1 MDSTARD
8 RHDPPAM
15 ESSKPS
21 LSRLLNPSSVAVVGA
36 SAAAEKPGYQMMK
49 SLEPF
54 PGTVYAVNPKADEIL
69 GRKAYPDLAAIP
81 EPVDLVALVVPPS
94 ASAAILRQAA
104 DAGAG
109 AALMVSG
116 GFSETGD
123 DGRALQ
129 DEIAGICRDGG
140 IRLLGPNTS
149 GFINPNAGLYA
160 TFLPPICDIGP
171 GKIGI
176 VAQSGGINITAAFL
190 AHADGLGLSLAAGL
204 GNAADVGLVD
214 VIDYLADDPGTT
226 AIAIHLEG
234 VPDGRALFEAVR
246 RASRA
251 KPVVALPVGRADL
264 GGFAES
270 HTGNLM
276 GSFALTT
283 SALTQAGAVVVDTTA
298 DLVDAAHLL
307 SQARLSPNPDPGI
320 GILTGQAGPGLLM
333 TDTLRT
339 GGISVPEVSV
349 ATVEKIS
356 ALLPP
361 MTFIRNPVDTGR
373 PLASFG
379 AVLEA
384 LAGDEA
390 IDAILVYAL
399 LEAEAVDPIEHV
411 GGALGNLAQPV
422 IYSTCGTPGDIRPI
436 MAALEDKG
444 VASFD
449 SPDRAARA
457 VRALAQDAR
466 AAWRVGADD
475 PVEDGVGAGDVGTS
489 ALDEDAAKRL
499 IEGIGIATPRRM
511 VCATR
516 EEAHAA
522 LADIGA
528 PVVVK
533 VLDASITHK
542 TEVGGV
548 HVGVGDPDALTAAL
562 EEIDRIPA
570 TGGARRYLV
579 EAMAPPGVEV
589 IIGATND
596 ESFGPTVLLGLG
608 GTAAEA
614 LGDIALRVAPL
625 GRIEAATMLDEL
637 QGRALLDGWRG
648 AAAVDVEALHDAIA
662 RIGAFMTA
670 NPQVRELDLNPVR
683 VYARG
688 LLALDALIVV

>member
-1 MDSTARD
+1 MA
-8 RHDPPAM
+8 DPKAP
-15 ESSKPS
+15 

-36 SAAAEKPGYQMMK
+36 SAAPEKPGYQMMK

-69 GRKAYPDLAAIP
+69 GREAYPDLGAIP
-81 EPVDLVALVVPPS
+81 EPVDLVALVVPPQ
-94 ASAAILRQAA
+94 ASAAILKQAA
-104 DAGAG
+104 ENGAG

-116 GFSETGD
+116 GFGETGE

-160 TFLPPICDIGP
+160 TFLPPICAIGP
-171 GKIGI
+171 GNIGI

-190 AHADGLGLSLAAGL
+190 AHADGLGLSLAVGL

-214 VIDYLADDPGTT
+214 VIDYLTDDPGTD
-226 AIAIHLEG
+226 AIAVHLEG
-234 VPDGRALFEAVR
+234 VPDGRALFDAVR
-246 RASRA
+246 RATRA
-251 KPVVALPVGRADL
+251 KPVAALPVGRADL

-276 GSFALTT
+276 GSFALTR

-307 SQARLSPNPDPGI
+307 SRSRLAPDPDPGI

-333 TDTLRT
+333 TDTLRS
-339 GGISVPEVSV
+339 GGVTVPEV
-349 ATVEKIS
+349 AEGTIEKIS

-361 MTFIRNPVDTGR
+361 MTFVRNPVDTGR

-379 AVLEA
+379 GVLEA
-384 LAGDEA
+384 LAGDGA

-399 LEAEAVDPIEHV
+399 LEADAVDPVEHV
-411 GGALGNLAQPV
+411 GGATAKISQPL
-422 IYSTCGTPGDIRPI
+422 IYSTCGTPEDIRPI
-436 MAALEDKG
+436 MGALEDKG

-457 VRALAQDAR
+457 VRALVHDAR
-466 AAWRVGADD
+466 NSWRIGADRPND
-475 PVEDGVGAGDVGTS
+475 AAAAKTGLGAV
-489 ALDEDAAKRL
+489 ALDESAAKDL
-499 IEGIGIATPRRM
+499 IEGIGIATPRRI
-511 VCATR
+511 VCASH
-516 EEAHAA
+516 EDAHAA
-522 LADIGA
+522 RAEIGA

-533 VLDASITHK
+533 VLDPAIAHK

-548 HVGVGDPDALTAAL
+548 HVGIDAPAAL
-562 EEIDRIPA
+562 AAVLQAIDAIP
-570 TGGARRYLV
+570 GAGANRRYLV
-579 EAMAPPGVEV
+579 EAMAPPGVEI

-596 ESFGPTVLLGLG
+596 ASYGPTVLLGLG

-614 LGDIALRVAPL
+614 LGDVAMRLAPL
-625 GRIEAATMLDEL
+625 GTTEARTMIDDLR
-637 QGRALLDGWRG
+637 GRALLDGWRG
-648 AAAVDVEALHDAIA
+648 AAAVDLGAIADAIA
-662 RIGAFMTA
+662 RVGALMA
-670 NPQVRELDLNPVR
+670 AHPEIRELDLNPVR
-683 VYARG
+683 VYPDG
-688 LLALDALIVV
+688 LVALDALIVV